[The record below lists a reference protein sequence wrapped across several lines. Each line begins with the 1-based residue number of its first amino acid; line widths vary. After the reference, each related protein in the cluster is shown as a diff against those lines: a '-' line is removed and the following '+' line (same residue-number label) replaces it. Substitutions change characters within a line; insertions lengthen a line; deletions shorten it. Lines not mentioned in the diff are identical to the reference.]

1 MRSAVRN
8 YESYRGGEHAW
19 ALGRFV
25 VPASRLEEL
34 RAYGTAGWKLSV
46 VCGPDIAADPAKVR
60 EPGEAGVLEIKV
72 STADEIARTRMA
84 IPREATVY
92 FEAPD
97 SLIADIA
104 RAGARAKVRTGGV
117 SAEAFPSSR
126 DLARFLETCARFQV
140 PFKATA
146 GLHHPLRAGQMHGF
160 LNVFLGAVFL
170 HPGLEPALLP
180 VLLEET
186 SSDVFRF
193 DDDGV
198 AWRGRRATN
207 QQIHDARERFAI
219 AFGSCSFDEPIE
231 DLRALHLL

>member
-1 MRSAVRN
+1 MGSAVHD
-8 YESYRGGEHAW
+8 YGKYRGGEHAW

-34 RAYGTAGWKLSV
+34 REYGTAGWPLSV
-46 VCGPDIAADPAKVR
+46 LCGPDIVADLARVR
-60 EPGEAGVLEIKV
+60 EFRNAGVLEIKV
-72 STADEIARTRMA
+72 STPDEIARTRTA
-84 IPREATVY
+84 ISPEATVY

-104 RAGARAKVRTGGV
+104 GAGARAKVRTGGV
-117 SAEAFPSSR
+117 TAEAFPSSR
-126 DLARFLETCARFQV
+126 DLARFLETCARYQV

-146 GLHHPLRAGQMHGF
+146 GLHHPLRAGPMHGF

-170 HPGLEPALLP
+170 YLGLEPALLP
-180 VLLEET
+180 LLLEET
-186 SSDVFRF
+186 SGDAFRF

-198 AWRGRRATN
+198 AWRGHRATN

-231 DLRALHLL
+231 DLKALHLL